1 MDDYHAMAYKLDV
14 VCSIMIFFLLVL
26 LPAFVLMTVKVAR
39 LVWPKEKA
47 VPILLSLMCTTLF
60 SAIVFYVFLMIGLKN
75 PQWWC
80 RVYIGEDLTAFT
92 CTESFIDNAPSFIL
106 ANAVILNLNQWVH
119 FKLKITAT
127 IKSGFSCETE
137 SMISSSEMSDS
148 QLDKQVR
155 KARWIEDGNES

>member
-1 MDDYHAMAYKLDV
+1 MDDYHQMAHKLDV
-14 VCSIMIFFLLVL
+14 ACSVMIFFLLVL
-26 LPAFVLMTVKVAR
+26 LPAFIMMTVNVTR

-47 VPILLSLMCTTLF
+47 VPILLSLLCATLV
-60 SAIVFYVFLMIGLKN
+60 SAIIFYVFLLIGLKN

-80 RVYIGEDLTAFT
+80 RVQVGEDLTAFT

-119 FKLKITAT
+119 FKLKISAT

-137 SMISSSEMSDS
+137 SIISSSEMSDS
-148 QLDKQVR
+148 QLGK
-155 KARWIEDGNES
+155 